1 MEEQMKLLLEQ
12 LAEQEKKRLEEQK
25 KLVEEKEERR
35 EAKAKFLE
43 EQEKKRLEEQK
54 KLMKE
59 KEERREAKEKF
70 LEEQEK
76 KRLEKQK
83 RLLEEK
89 EERRKEKAKL
99 LEQQRNEQVK
109 FLEEIEKRGLEEK
122 AEQKRILEHL
132 EFTFK
137 EKVEEKVTE
146 IKKEVKEKVTD
157 IQRGVEEKVGEI
169 KKDVERIKE
178 NFEGKVK
185 EMEANFKGLKT
196 GLSGK
201 LETGLVKLKPPP
213 FDGTTSWSMY
223 KKQFEAAAGAN
234 NWDDEGKA
242 VALTL
247 ALRGQA
253 LQILQTLSV
262 EDQKNYAAFVKAL
275 ELRYGDHHLS
285 QVYQSQLRARV
296 QKSGENLQEFA
307 ADVERLVHLAY
318 PNGPAQFHHE
328 IGTSVFVDGV
338 RDGELQLALRL
349 ARHKKCANALVHAL
363 EFEAAKNASR
373 PTVQRLRAVTVEEPT
388 ERQRDLLQKMTKM
401 IEEIQRSISF
411 ARPKCFNCGKVG
423 HLKRNCRSYRW
434 PVPLRRNSFDFEAVG
449 KLNQAS
455 TAPRV
460 VSVSPLKKRNDSLL
474 VDGRINGTT
483 CTMTVDT
490 GATLSIVRPD
500 VVECLKN
507 LQIKGSDLI
516 LKTATG
522 EAVRVLGEAD
532 VRLELGSVK
541 VIHRVVVADI
551 VDDFILGLDIMNKCG
566 FVLDIKNR
574 MLQTGNEEI
583 LLHLSTA
590 SIDEV
595 RVIVSEKVRLQTNS
609 EQIVLAELEGDPG
622 RYRTGNIDPDMTKET
637 PIMVA
642 RTPVEAGRPIPIRA
656 VNSSDNRVTLQ
667 KGLQIERYH
676 PVLRVVRRE
685 EEPSKPSKGKA
696 KKTSVEELFLE
707 GWKRLTDEQIKKAK
721 AFIRTESDAFATADE
736 ATGRTNIVQDRINTG
751 NVKPIRQPPRRLPL
765 AKHQKVTQMVD
776 RMKTRYDL
784 KVNTTG
790 FREGDLVWL
799 FNRQR
804 KKGRCPKLQPSWEG
818 PFVILTR
825 INDVV
830 YRIQRHPRAKMKV
843 VHLERLASYAGDN
856 DQN

>member
-1 MEEQMKLLLEQ
+1 MEEQMKLLLEE

-146 IKKEVKEKVTD
+146 IKKEVEEKVTD

-178 NFEGKVK
+178 NFEAKVK
-185 EMEANFKGLKT
+185 EMEAKFKGLKT

-253 LQILQTLSV
+253 LQILQTLPV

-373 PTVQRLRAVTVEEPT
+373 PTVQRLQAVTVEEPT

-401 IEEIQRSISF
+401 LEEIQRSISF

-434 PVPLRRNSFDFEAVG
+434 PVPLRRSSFDFEAVG

-500 VVECLKN
+500 VVESLKN

-637 PIMVA
+637 PIMLA
-642 RTPVEAGRPIPIRA
+642 RTLVEAGRPIPIRA

-696 KKTSVEELFLE
+696 KETSVEELFLE

-776 RMKTRYDL
+776 RIKHD
-784 KVNTTG
+784 TT
-790 FREGDLVWL
+790 
-799 FNRQR
+799 
-804 KKGRCPKLQPSWEG
+804 
-818 PFVILTR
+818 
-825 INDVV
+825 
-830 YRIQRHPRAKMKV
+830 
-843 VHLERLASYAGDN
+843 
-856 DQN
+856 